1 MRCCTATKN
10 VTLTAACYTH
20 LQGTRRA
27 GGIRDEQ
34 GTHCES
40 DSPVLSGWRPT
51 WRPPNEE
58 NRERRAARRAP
69 AISLATSPGAL
80 ISEAPTN
87 QRAPT
92 AGQWAVDPV
101 GPVGS
106 QWEASG
112 QWIQTA
118 VDPKAPEPHAS
129 KAANAGADDE
139 IRSPH
144 ELRSGSKG
152 ARATPQRLPRLH
164 VVVRLTGTLCA
175 RMSSSNASLATGSVA
190 PYLPKLMLATDPAGK
205 VSARLKLNPMGAE
218 AIRAASFAS
227 STPAPPPAHARE
239 SQRWPCPPP
248 TGRLHRPLRPWRGPS
263 VAFPGAPG

>member
-87 QRAPT
+87 QPAPT

-106 QWEASG
+106 QWVLWAASG
-112 QWIQTA
+112 KPVASGSKQQWIQRRQS
-118 VDPKAPEPHAS
+118 H
-129 KAANAGADDE
+129 
-139 IRSPH
+139 
-144 ELRSGSKG
+144 
-152 ARATPQRLPRLH
+152 TPQRLPTRALMT
-164 VVVRLTGTLCA
+164 RSDLRT
-175 RMSSSNASLATGSVA
+175 SSDLD
-190 PYLPKLMLATDPAGK
+190 PKALEP
-205 VSARLKLNPMGAE
+205 RLKGY
-218 AIRAASFAS
+218 RG
-227 STPAPPPAHARE
+227 ST
-239 SQRWPCPPP
+239 
-248 TGRLHRPLRPWRGPS
+248 
-263 VAFPGAPG
+263 